1 MQHTESSFFRQ
12 VEADAMMLWLK
23 EGDDDKAG

>member
-12 VEADAMMLWLK
+12 VEADTTMLWLK
-23 EGDDDKAG
+23 EGDDEAG